1 MNMTTEQVIADGQKY
16 VMNTYGRLPMVID
29 RGEGC
34 YVWDLDGNRYL
45 DLVAGIAVNS
55 LGHCHPA
62 VVKAIQEQSEKL
74 MHCSNLYW
82 IENQVALAKLLVEK
96 SGLGKAFFC
105 NSGAEANE
113 AAIKL
118 ARKWGKGEKY
128 HIITMQKSFHGR
140 TMGSLAA
147 TAQEKYQKA
156 FRPLPE
162 GFSAVPL
169 GDLDA
174 LEKEIRP
181 ETCAIMLEP
190 IQGESGINVPS
201 QEYMQ
206 GVQALCKKHG
216 ILLIADEVQTG
227 LGRTGKC
234 FGFQNF
240 GIEPD
245 IISLAKA
252 IGNGIPMGAIVAK
265 TEVADCFQPGDHA
278 STFGGTPIA
287 TAAGIAACSI
297 LLDDAFLAQVQ
308 ETGEYFRAQL
318 GAIAERH
325 AGLIKEVRG
334 LGLMIG
340 CELTGS
346 SKAAVAELLKQG
358 VLVNSIGD
366 HVLRFVPPLIIS
378 KAEIDSFM
386 PVLEQ
391 VLVQTAEKQ

>member
-1 MNMTTEQVIADGQKY
+1 MSMTTEQVIADGQKY

-62 VVKAIQEQSEKL
+62 LVKAIQEQSEKL

-227 LGRTGKC
+227 LGRTGKY

-297 LLDDAFLAQVQ
+297 LLDDVFLAQVQ

-346 SKAAVAELLKQG
+346 SKVAVAELLKQG

-391 VLVQTAEKQ
+391 VLVQTAEEQ

>member
-1 MNMTTEQVIADGQKY
+1 MGATTEQVIADGQKY

-34 YVWDLDGNRYL
+34 YVWDLDGKRYL

-55 LGHCHPA
+55 LGHSHPA
-62 VVKAIQEQSEKL
+62 VVQAIQEQSAKL

-82 IENQVALAKLLVEK
+82 IENQVKLAKLLVEK

-118 ARKWGKGEKY
+118 ARKWGHGEKY

-140 TMGSLAA
+140 TLGSLAA

-169 GDLDA
+169 GDLEA
-174 LEKEIRP
+174 LEREIRP
-181 ETCAIMLEP
+181 ETCAVMLEP
-190 IQGESGINVPS
+190 IQGESGINVPT
-201 QEYMQ
+201 QDYMR
-206 GVQALCKKHG
+206 GVQALCKKHQ
-216 ILLIADEVQTG
+216 ILLILDEVQTG
-227 LGRTGKC
+227 LGRTGQC

-240 GIEPD
+240 DVEPD

-265 TEVADCFQPGDHA
+265 REVADCFQPGDHA

-297 LLDDAFLAQVQ
+297 LLDDDFLAQVR

-318 GAIAERH
+318 RAIAQRH
-325 AGLIKEVRG
+325 PGLIKEVRG

-346 SKAAVAELLKQG
+346 SKAAAAALLEQG
-358 VLVNSIGD
+358 VLVNSIGE
-366 HVLRFVPPLIIS
+366 HVLRFVPPLIIG
-378 KAEIDSFM
+378 KAEIDSFV
-386 PVLEQ
+386 PALEQ
-391 VLVQTAEKQ
+391 VLVQTATAQ

>member
-1 MNMTTEQVIADGQKY
+1 MNLSTEEVIADGKKY
-16 VMNTYGRLPMVID
+16 VMNTYGRLPLVID

-34 YVWDLDGNRYL
+34 YVWDLEGKRYL

-62 VVKAIQEQSEKL
+62 VTKAIQEQCTKL
-74 MHCSNLYW
+74 LHCSNLYW
-82 IENQVALAKLLVEK
+82 IENQVVLAKLLVEK

-128 HIITMQKSFHGR
+128 HIITMVNSFHGR
-140 TMGSLAA
+140 TLGALAA

-162 GFSAVPL
+162 GFSAVEL
-169 GDLDA
+169 GDLEA
-174 LEKEIRP
+174 LEQAIRP
-181 ETCAIMLEP
+181 ETCAVMLEP
-190 IQGESGINVPS
+190 IQGESGIHVPT

-206 GVQALCKKHG
+206 GVQALCRKHG
-216 ILLIADEVQTG
+216 ILLILDEVQTG
-227 LGRTGKC
+227 IGRTGKA
-234 FGFQNF
+234 FAFQNF
-240 GIEPD
+240 GLEPD

-252 IGNGIPMGAIVAK
+252 IGNGVPMGAIVAK

-278 STFGGTPIA
+278 TTFGGTPIA
-287 TAAGIAACSI
+287 TAAGLAACGI
-297 LLDDAFLAQVQ
+297 LLQEDFLAQVQ

-318 GAIAERH
+318 RGIGERH
-325 AGLIKEVRG
+325 PGLIAEVRG
-334 LGLMIG
+334 MGLMIG

-346 SKAAVAELLKQG
+346 AKAVTAELLNQG
-358 VLVNSIGD
+358 VLVNSIGE
-366 HVLRFVPPLIIS
+366 HVLRFVPPLIIT
-378 KAEIDSFM
+378 KEQIDEFIAILE
-386 PVLEQ
+386 PV
-391 VLVQTAEKQ
+391 VVKQAK

>member
-1 MNMTTEQVIADGQKY
+1 MSLSTEEVIADGKKY
-16 VMNTYGRLPMVID
+16 VMNTYGRLPLVID

-34 YVWDLDGNRYL
+34 YVWDLEGKRYL
-45 DLVAGIAVNS
+45 DFVAGIAVNS

-62 VVKAIQEQSEKL
+62 VTKAIQEQCTKL
-74 MHCSNLYW
+74 LHCSNLYW

-128 HIITMQKSFHGR
+128 HIITMVNSFHGR
-140 TMGSLAA
+140 TLGALAA

-162 GFSAVPL
+162 GFSAVEL
-169 GDLDA
+169 GDLEA
-174 LEKEIRP
+174 LEQAIRP
-181 ETCAIMLEP
+181 ETCAVMLEP
-190 IQGESGINVPS
+190 IQGESGIHVPT

-206 GVQALCKKHG
+206 GVQALCRKHG
-216 ILLIADEVQTG
+216 ILLILDEVQTG
-227 LGRTGKC
+227 IGRTGKA
-234 FGFQNF
+234 FAFQNF
-240 GIEPD
+240 GLEPD

-252 IGNGIPMGAIVAK
+252 IGNGVPMGAIVAK

-278 STFGGTPIA
+278 TTFGGTPIA
-287 TAAGIAACSI
+287 TAAGLAACGI
-297 LLDDAFLAQVQ
+297 LLQEDFLAQVK

-318 GAIAERH
+318 RGIGERH
-325 AGLIKEVRG
+325 PGLITEVRG
-334 LGLMIG
+334 MGLMIG

-346 SKAAVAELLKQG
+346 AKAVTAELLNQG
-358 VLVNSIGD
+358 VLVNSIGE
-366 HVLRFVPPLIIS
+366 HVLRFVPPLIIT
-378 KAEIDSFM
+378 KEQIDEFIAILE
-386 PVLEQ
+386 PVVVNQ
-391 VLVQTAEKQ
+391 AK

>member
-1 MNMTTEQVIADGQKY
+1 MSLSTEEVIADGKKY
-16 VMNTYGRLPMVID
+16 VMNTYGRLPLVID

-34 YVWDLDGNRYL
+34 YVWDLEGKRYL

-62 VVKAIQEQSEKL
+62 VTKAIQEQCTKL
-74 MHCSNLYW
+74 LHCSNLYW

-128 HIITMQKSFHGR
+128 HIITMVNSFHGR
-140 TMGSLAA
+140 TLGALAA

-162 GFSAVPL
+162 GFSAVEL
-169 GDLDA
+169 GDLEA
-174 LEKEIRP
+174 LEQAIRP
-181 ETCAIMLEP
+181 ETCAVMLEP
-190 IQGESGINVPS
+190 IQGESGIHVPT

-206 GVQALCKKHG
+206 GVQALCRKHG
-216 ILLIADEVQTG
+216 ILLILDEVQTG
-227 LGRTGKC
+227 IGRTGKA
-234 FGFQNF
+234 FAFQNF
-240 GIEPD
+240 GLEPD

-252 IGNGIPMGAIVAK
+252 IGNGVPMGAIVAK

-278 STFGGTPIA
+278 TTFGGTPIA
-287 TAAGIAACSI
+287 TAAGLAACGI
-297 LLDDAFLAQVQ
+297 LLQEDFLVQVQ

-318 GAIAERH
+318 RGIGERH
-325 AGLIKEVRG
+325 PGLIAEVRG
-334 LGLMIG
+334 MGLMIG

-346 SKAAVAELLKQG
+346 AKAVTAELLNQG
-358 VLVNSIGD
+358 VLVNSIGE
-366 HVLRFVPPLIIS
+366 HVLRFVPPLIIT
-378 KAEIDSFM
+378 KEQIDEFIAILE
-386 PVLEQ
+386 PVVVNQ
-391 VLVQTAEKQ
+391 AK

>member
-1 MNMTTEQVIADGQKY
+1 MGATTQQVIEDGQKY
-16 VMNTYGRLPMVID
+16 VMNTYGRLPIVID
-29 RGEGC
+29 KGQGC
-34 YVWDLDGNRYL
+34 YVWDLDGKRYL

-62 VVKAIQEQSEKL
+62 VSRAIQEQCEKL
-74 MHCSNLYW
+74 LHCSNLYW
-82 IENQVALAKLLVEK
+82 IENQVNLAKLLVGK

-140 TMGSLAA
+140 TLGSLAA

-169 GDLDA
+169 GDLEA

-181 ETCAIMLEP
+181 ETCAVMLEP
-190 IQGESGINVPS
+190 IQGESGINVPA

-206 GVQALCKKHG
+206 GVQDLCRKHG
-216 ILLIADEVQTG
+216 ILLILDEVQTG
-227 LGRTGKC
+227 LGRTGRSFC
-234 FGFQNF
+234 FQNF
-240 GIEPD
+240 GLEPD
-245 IISLAKA
+245 IVSLAKA
-252 IGNGIPMGAIVAK
+252 IANGVPMGAILAK

-287 TAAGIAACSI
+287 TAAGLAACSI
-297 LLDDAFLAQVQ
+297 LLDDDFLANVR
-308 ETGEYFRAQL
+308 ETGQYFRAQL
-318 GAIAERH
+318 RAIGERH
-325 AGLIKEVRG
+325 PGLIREVRG

-346 SKAAVAELLKQG
+346 AKEAAAALLEQG

-366 HVLRFVPPLIIS
+366 HVLRFVPPLIITRE
-378 KAEIDSFM
+378 EIDSFI
-386 PVLEQ
+386 PVLES
-391 VLVQTAEKQ
+391 VLCK

>member
-1 MNMTTEQVIADGQKY
+1 MSTEEVIAAGQKY
-16 VMNTYGRLPMVID
+16 VMNTYGRLPIVID
-29 RGEGC
+29 KGEGC

-55 LGHCHPA
+55 LGHSHPA
-62 VVKAIQEQSEKL
+62 VTKAIQEQCGKL
-74 MHCSNLYW
+74 LHCSNLYW
-82 IENQVALAKLLVEK
+82 IENQVKLAKLLVEK

-118 ARKWGKGEKY
+118 ARKWGSGEKY

-140 TMGSLAA
+140 TLGSLAA

-169 GDLDA
+169 GDLEA

-190 IQGESGINVPS
+190 IQGESGIHVPS
-201 QEYMQ
+201 KEYMQ
-206 GVQALCKKHG
+206 GVQALCRKHH
-216 ILLIADEVQTG
+216 ILLILDEVQTG
-227 LGRTGKC
+227 LGRTGKA
-234 FGFQNF
+234 FAFQNF
-240 GIEPD
+240 GLEPD

-252 IGNGIPMGAIVAK
+252 IANGVPMGAIVAK

-278 STFGGTPIA
+278 TTFGGTPIA
-287 TAAGIAACSI
+287 SAAGFAACSI
-297 LLDDAFLAQVQ
+297 LLEDDFLANVQ
-308 ETGEYFRAQL
+308 EVGQYFREQL
-318 GAIAERH
+318 QGIAERH
-325 AGLIKEVRG
+325 SGMIQEVRG
-334 LGLMIG
+334 MGLMIG

-346 SKAAVAELLKQG
+346 AKDAAARLLEQG
-358 VLVNSIGD
+358 VLVNSIGE
-366 HVLRFVPPLIIS
+366 HVLRFVPPLVIN
-378 KAEIDSFM
+378 KEQIDEFIA
-386 PVLEQ
+386 VLEPI
-391 VLVQTAEKQ
+391 LVEQA

>member
-1 MNMTTEQVIADGQKY
+1 MSLSTEEVIADGKKY
-16 VMNTYGRLPMVID
+16 VMNTYGRLPLVID

-34 YVWDLDGNRYL
+34 YVWDLEGKRYL

-62 VVKAIQEQSEKL
+62 VTKAIQEQCTKL
-74 MHCSNLYW
+74 LHCSNLYW
-82 IENQVALAKLLVEK
+82 IENQVVLAKLLVEK

-128 HIITMQKSFHGR
+128 HIITMVNSFHGR
-140 TMGSLAA
+140 TLGALAA

-162 GFSAVPL
+162 GFSAVEL
-169 GDLDA
+169 GDLEA
-174 LEKEIRP
+174 LEQAIRP
-181 ETCAIMLEP
+181 ETCAVMLEP
-190 IQGESGINVPS
+190 IQGESGIHVPT

-206 GVQALCKKHG
+206 GVQALCRKHG
-216 ILLIADEVQTG
+216 ILLILDEVQTG
-227 LGRTGKC
+227 IGRTGKA
-234 FGFQNF
+234 FAFQNF
-240 GIEPD
+240 GLEPD

-252 IGNGIPMGAIVAK
+252 IGNGVPMGAIVAK

-278 STFGGTPIA
+278 TTFGGTPIA
-287 TAAGIAACSI
+287 TAAGLAACGI
-297 LLDDAFLAQVQ
+297 LLQEDFLAQVQ

-318 GAIAERH
+318 RGIGERH
-325 AGLIKEVRG
+325 PGLIAEVRG
-334 LGLMIG
+334 MGLMIG

-346 SKAAVAELLKQG
+346 AKAVTAELLNQG
-358 VLVNSIGD
+358 VLVNSIGE
-366 HVLRFVPPLIIS
+366 HVLRFVPPLIIT
-378 KAEIDSFM
+378 KEQIDEFIAILE
-386 PVLEQ
+386 PV
-391 VLVQTAEKQ
+391 VVKQAK